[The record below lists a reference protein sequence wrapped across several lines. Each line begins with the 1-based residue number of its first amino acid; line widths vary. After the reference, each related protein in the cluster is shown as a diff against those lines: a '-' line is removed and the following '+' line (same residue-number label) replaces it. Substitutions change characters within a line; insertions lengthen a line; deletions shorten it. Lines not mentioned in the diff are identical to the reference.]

1 MKTCILLLAGIARMA
16 ALCSHTG
23 PSLAR
28 GGGLVPLLALCVH
41 CAFAH
46 SYLFFSVLATIL
58 STQWP
63 KGVLSA
69 TLCYGPGAGVGTVS
83 MDALSSSGDGGSL
96 PYGLP
101 IPSLNVC
108 TRRGAA
114 LLWVS
119 GF

>member
-1 MKTCILLLAGIARMA
+1 MA

-41 CAFAH
+41 CALVRVRA
-46 SYLFFSVLATIL
+46 FSSVCLQL
-58 STQWP
+58 SCQP

-83 MDALSSSGDGGSL
+83 TDALSSSGDGGSL
-96 PYGLP
+96 PYGL
-101 IPSLNVC
+101 PSLNVC